1 MARHVS
7 LYSSDVSLDVQML
20 HVGVICPLSYLTVVS
35 HHEGGKYCCN
45 KCDYSAN
52 YSADLIKH
60 KKMKHEGLIYDCGQC
75 NHSTDRLYSLSQQKK
90 TKHKYIC
97 D

>member
-35 HHEGGKYCCN
+35 HHEGGKY
-45 KCDYSAN
+45 SPP
-52 YSADLIKH
+52 
-60 KKMKHEGLIYDCGQC
+60 
-75 NHSTDRLYSLSQQKK
+75 SLPHLLSLLSGSR
-90 TKHKYIC
+90 
-97 D
+97 